1 MTEVGASAPPS
12 VVGRPAARE
21 AWPVPRPFFL
31 EKWYIDTLLPNG
43 DVLLVY
49 LGRVR
54 ILGVWLARVTA
65 DLFGADGRT
74 IGAHA
79 VPRRVRTG
87 PDVLDFDAARVD
99 GEELAFELEGL
110 SGRLTFSP
118 RGRAVQPP
126 KPFLARG
133 GRALSWE
140 VEVPDADVSGALSWP
155 GGGCQVFGRGY
166 RDRIAFDFLPWRL
179 PVSSLEWGRAVAG
192 EHAAVWMRAQ
202 TPDAVLRYSW
212 IDGTRQAAAES
223 VRLGPDRT
231 LVHTA
236 IADLPGLRAGPL
248 RPLLRRLTRDPVET
262 KWATQAAIFGVSGL
276 AIHERVVWQ

>member
-1 MTEVGASAPPS
+1 MATSEPPS
-12 VVGRPAARE
+12 VVRRQPARE
-21 AWPVPRPFFL
+21 IRAIPRTFFL

-54 ILGVWLARVTA
+54 ILGAWLARVTA
-65 DLFGADGRT
+65 DLFRANGQVIA
-74 IGAHA
+74 AHA
-79 VPRRVRTG
+79 AARGVRTG
-87 PDVLDFDAARVD
+87 PDLLDFDAARLD
-99 GEELAFELEGL
+99 GKELSFDLEGL

-118 RGRAVQPP
+118 RGPAVEPP

-133 GRALSWE
+133 SCALFWE

-155 GGGCQVFGRGY
+155 GGGCQVSGRGY

-192 EHAAVWMRAQ
+192 EHAAVWMRAE
-202 TPDAVLRYSW
+202 TPDGILRYAW
-212 IDGTRQAAAES
+212 LDGTRQTTDDS
-223 VRLGPDRT
+223 VILGPART

-236 IADLPGLRAGPL
+236 IADLPGLRSGPL

-262 KWATQAAIFGVSGL
+262 KWAAQAAILGVSGL